1 MVGSI
6 DPNQP
11 DRSIRCLS
19 IEEGV
24 TMEIDVDEARL
35 RVEGREDVETRR
47 CRGAESWQGG
57 GLIATDHCCGGAH
70 TAESGQAHTA
80 KRAGRGQDER
90 QRLIDP
96 IGGISQS
103 LVNVSNAERGLSDWS
118 LRLYLVIC
126 DCHHLFVPD
135 FIQI

>member
-1 MVGSI
+1 MYILDLYVHLHVTHAKVHNWKFEAKLQGYFITIKSLRAKVKQIKSLRTRCENLRSLMVGSI

-47 CRGAESWQGG
+47 CRG
-57 GLIATDHCCGGAH
+57 LIVRVDVRRGIV
-70 TAESGQAHTA
+70 
-80 KRAGRGQDER
+80 AGR
-90 QRLIDP
+90 RLD
-96 IGGISQS
+96 
-103 LVNVSNAERGLSDWS
+103 R
-118 LRLYLVIC
+118 
-126 DCHHLFVPD
+126 H
-135 FIQI
+135 